1 MTKGSPLN
9 NGSNLIQASACHL
22 KKRNLQMKNNSKKV
36 FSIALGLLIAGGTLS
51 EVHAADTLAK
61 IKQSGKVI
69 IGYRESSDPISYV
82 VAGKP
87 MGYAVDICN
96 NFANELK
103 KDLKMPNLK
112 VEYKAVTS
120 STRSPEM
127 LAGNIDMECGTTTNS
142 IQRQQQVSF
151 STNYYATEVRMAV
164 KANAPIKTIADLNGK
179 AVATTQGTT
188 SDKYIKMSEKGE
200 NVNVNN
206 VYGKDHS
213 DSFAMVASG
222 RAAAFVMD
230 DNILAGLIAK
240 SSNPKD
246 FKIVGPILSSE
257 PYGIMLP
264 KDDPAYKAI
273 ADKVVTTMWKNGQMA
288 ALYKKWFQSPIPPK
302 NVNLN
307 MPMSPSYLKLKAHPT
322 DAGIS

>member
-1 MTKGSPLN
+1 MKKLSTKVLATTLGMLMA
-9 NGSNLIQASACHL
+9 GDVIGQA
-22 KKRNLQMKNNSKKV
+22 Q
-36 FSIALGLLIAGGTLS
+36 
-51 EVHAADTLAK
+51 AADTIAK
-61 IKQSGKVI
+61 IKKTGKVV
-69 IGYRESSDPISYV
+69 IGYRESSDPISYIV
-82 VAGKP
+82 GGKP
-87 MGYAVDICN
+87 MGYAIDICN
-96 NFANELK
+96 NFANQLK
-103 KDLKMPNLK
+103 KDLKLPNLK

-120 STRSPEM
+120 STRIPEM

-142 IQRQQQVSF
+142 LQRQQQVSF

-164 KANAPIKTIADLNGK
+164 KANSTVKDLGDLNGK

-188 SDKYIKMSEKGE
+188 SDKYIKMGAKGE
-200 NVNVNN
+200 KVKVTN

-240 SSNPKD
+240 SSKPKD
-246 FKIVGPILSSE
+246 FKIVGPVLSSE

-264 KDDPAYKAI
+264 KGDTAYKAI
-273 ADKVVTTMWKNGQMA
+273 ADRVVTGMWKNGQMA

-302 NVNLN
+302 NINLN
-307 MPMSPSYLKLKAHPT
+307 MPMSSSYNKLKAAPN
-322 DAGIS
+322 DKGIK

>member
-1 MTKGSPLN
+1 MKTLSTKVLASTLGVLLAGGAFSQV
-9 NGSNLIQASACHL
+9 QAS
-22 KKRNLQMKNNSKKV
+22 
-36 FSIALGLLIAGGTLS
+36 
-51 EVHAADTLAK
+51 DTLTK
-61 IKQSGKVI
+61 IKNSGKVV
-69 IGYRESSDPISYV
+69 IGYRESSDPISYIV
-82 VAGKP
+82 GGKP
-87 MGYAVDICN
+87 MGYAIDICN

-103 KDLKMPNLK
+103 KDLKLPNLK

-120 STRSPEM
+120 STRIPEM

-151 STNYYATEVRMAV
+151 STNYFATEVRMAV
-164 KANAPIKTIADLNGK
+164 KANSTVKDLGDLNGK

-188 SDKYIKMSEKGE
+188 SDKYIKMGAKGE
-200 NVNVNN
+200 QVKVTN

-240 SSNPKD
+240 SSKPKD

-264 KDDPAYKAI
+264 KGDAAYKAI
-273 ADKVVTTMWKNGQMA
+273 ADRVVTGMWKNGQMA
-288 ALYKKWFQSPIPPK
+288 ALYKKWFLSPIPPR
-302 NVNLN
+302 NLNLN
-307 MPMSPSYLKLKAHPT
+307 MPMSTSYNKLKSAPN
-322 DAGIS
+322 DKGIN

>member
-1 MTKGSPLN
+1 
-9 NGSNLIQASACHL
+9 
-22 KKRNLQMKNNSKKV
+22 
-36 FSIALGLLIAGGTLS
+36 
-51 EVHAADTLAK
+51 
-61 IKQSGKVI
+61 
-69 IGYRESSDPISYV
+69 
-82 VAGKP
+82 
-87 MGYAVDICN
+87 
-96 NFANELK
+96 
-103 KDLKMPNLK
+103 
-112 VEYKAVTS
+112 
-120 STRSPEM
+120 M

-164 KANAPIKTIADLNGK
+164 KANSTVKDLGDLNGK

-188 SDKYIKMSEKGE
+188 SDKYIKMGAKGE
-200 NVNVNN
+200 QVKVTN

-240 SSNPKD
+240 SSKPKD
-246 FKIVGPILSSE
+246 FKIVGPVLSSE

-264 KDDPAYKAI
+264 KGDAAYKAI
-273 ADKVVTTMWKNGQMA
+273 ADKVVTGMWKNGQMA

-302 NVNLN
+302 NINLN
-307 MPMSPSYLKLKAHPT
+307 MPMSTSYNKLKAAPN
-322 DAGIS
+322 DKGIN

>member
-1 MTKGSPLN
+1 
-9 NGSNLIQASACHL
+9 
-22 KKRNLQMKNNSKKV
+22 MKQRSIKV
-36 FSIALGLLIAGGTLS
+36 ITATLGLLIAGGAVTQ
-51 EVHAADTLAK
+51 VQAADTLAK

-69 IGYRESSDPISYV
+69 IGYRESSDPISYIV
-82 VAGKP
+82 GGKP

-96 NFANELK
+96 VFAGELK
-103 KDLKMPNLK
+103 KTLKMPNLK

-120 STRSPEM
+120 STRIPEM

-142 IQRQQQVSF
+142 VQRQQQVSF

-164 KANAPIKTIADLNGK
+164 KANSTIKTIADLNGK
-179 AVATTQGTT
+179 AVVTTQGTT
-188 SDKYIKMSEKGE
+188 SDKYIKMGEKGQQ
-200 NVNVNN
+200 VNVNN

-246 FKIVGPILSSE
+246 FKIVGPVLSSE
-257 PYGIMLP
+257 PYGIMIP
-264 KDDPAYKAI
+264 KGDSAYKAI
-273 ADKVVTTMWKNGQMA
+273 ADRVVTTMWKNGQMA
-288 ALYKKWFQSPIPPK
+288 GLYKKWFQSPIAPK
-302 NVNLN
+302 NVNMN
-307 MPMSPSYLKLKAHPT
+307 MPMSNSYKALMARPT
-322 DAGIS
+322 DAGIK

>member
-1 MTKGSPLN
+1 MMKKLSTKVMVS
-9 NGSNLIQASACHL
+9 
-22 KKRNLQMKNNSKKV
+22 
-36 FSIALGLLIAGGTLS
+36 ALGVVLAGGAFS
-51 EVHAADTLAK
+51 QVQAADTLAK
-61 IKQSGKVI
+61 IKASGKVV
-69 IGYRESSDPISYV
+69 IGYRESSDPISYIV
-82 VAGKP
+82 GGKP
-87 MGYAVDICN
+87 LGYAVDICN
-96 NFANELK
+96 TVAAELK
-103 KDLKMPNLK
+103 KELKLPNLK
-112 VEYKAVTS
+112 VEYKPVTS
-120 STRSPEM
+120 STRIPEM

-164 KANAPIKTIADLNGK
+164 KANSTVKDLGDLNGK

-188 SDKYIKMSEKGE
+188 SDKYIKMGAKDEQVK
-200 NVNVNN
+200 VTN

-246 FKIVGPILSSE
+246 FKIVGPVLSSE

-264 KDDPAYKAI
+264 KGDVAFKKV
-273 ADKVVTTMWKNGQMA
+273 ADRVVNSMWKNGQMA
-288 ALYKKWFQSPIPPK
+288 ALYKKWFLSPIPPK
-302 NVNLN
+302 NINLN
-307 MPMSPSYLKLKAHPT
+307 MPMSSSYNKLKAAPN
-322 DAGIS
+322 DKGIN

>member
-1 MTKGSPLN
+1 MKKLSTKVLTTT
-9 NGSNLIQASACHL
+9 
-22 KKRNLQMKNNSKKV
+22 
-36 FSIALGLLIAGGTLS
+36 LGVLLAGGAFS
-51 EVHAADTLAK
+51 QVQAADTLAK

-69 IGYRESSDPISYV
+69 IGYRESSDPISYI

-120 STRSPEM
+120 STRIPEM

-200 NVNVNN
+200 NINVNN
-206 VYGKDHS
+206 IYGKDHS
-213 DSFAMVASG
+213 DSFAMMASG

-240 SSNPKD
+240 SSNPKE

-302 NVNLN
+302 NINLN

>member
-1 MTKGSPLN
+1 M
-9 NGSNLIQASACHL
+9 
-22 KKRNLQMKNNSKKV
+22 KKFSSKV
-36 FSIALGLLIAGGTLS
+36 LSTALGMLMVGGAFS
-51 EVHAADTLAK
+51 QVQAADTLAK
-61 IKQSGKVI
+61 IKQTGKVI

-82 VAGKP
+82 VGGKP

-120 STRSPEM
+120 STRIPEM

-151 STNYYATEVRMAV
+151 STNYYATEVRMAT
-164 KANAPIKTIADLNGK
+164 KANAPIKSIADLNGK
-179 AVATTQGTT
+179 AVVTTQGTT
-188 SDKYIKMSEKGE
+188 SDKYIKMGE
-200 NVNVNN
+200 RGQKVNVNN

-213 DSFAMVASG
+213 DSFAMMASG

-246 FKIVGPILSSE
+246 FKIVGPVLSSE

-264 KDDPAYKAI
+264 KGDAAYKAI
-273 ADKVVTTMWKNGQMA
+273 ADRVVTNMWKNGQMA

-302 NVNLN
+302 NVNMN
-307 MPMSPSYLKLKAHPT
+307 MPMSSSYLKLKAHPT
-322 DAGIS
+322 DAGIN

>member
-1 MTKGSPLN
+1 MKKLSAKALTTTLGVLM
-9 NGSNLIQASACHL
+9 ASG
-22 KKRNLQMKNNSKKV
+22 V
-36 FSIALGLLIAGGTLS
+36 FSQ
-51 EVHAADTLAK
+51 VQAADTLAK
-61 IKQSGKVI
+61 IKQTGKVI

-82 VAGKP
+82 VGGKP

-103 KDLKMPNLK
+103 KDLKLPNLK

-120 STRSPEM
+120 STRIPEM

-164 KANAPIKTIADLNGK
+164 KANAPIKSLADLNGK
-179 AVATTQGTT
+179 AVVTTQGTT
-188 SDKYIKMSEKGE
+188 SDKYIKMGERGEKIK
-200 NVNVNN
+200 VNN

-246 FKIVGPILSSE
+246 FKIVGPVLSSE
-257 PYGIMLP
+257 PYGIMIP
-264 KDDPAYKAI
+264 KGDAAYKAI
-273 ADKVVTTMWKNGQMA
+273 ADKVVTGMWKNGQMA
-288 ALYKKWFQSPIPPK
+288 ALYKKWFQSPIAPK
-302 NVNLN
+302 NINLN
-307 MPMSPSYLKLKAHPT
+307 MPMSSSYLKLKANPT
-322 DAGIS
+322 DAGIN

>member
-1 MTKGSPLN
+1 M
-9 NGSNLIQASACHL
+9 NL
-22 KKRNLQMKNNSKKV
+22 SKKTLTA
-36 FSIALGLLIAGGTLS
+36 ALGLLMATGAFS
-51 EVHAADTLAK
+51 QVQAADTLAK
-61 IKQSGKVI
+61 IKQTGKVI

-82 VAGKP
+82 VGGKP

-103 KDLKMPNLK
+103 KTLKMPNLK

-120 STRSPEM
+120 STRIPEI

-142 IQRQQQVSF
+142 VQRQQQVSF

-164 KANAPIKTIADLNGK
+164 KATAPIKTIADLNGK
-179 AVATTQGTT
+179 AVVTTQGTT

-200 NVNVNN
+200 KVNVNN

-246 FKIVGPILSSE
+246 FKIVGPVLSSE

-264 KDDPAYKAI
+264 KDDAAFKAV
-273 ADKVVTTMWKNGQMA
+273 ADKVVNTMWKNGQMA
-288 ALYKKWFQSPIPPK
+288 TLYKKWFQSPIAPK

-307 MPMSPSYLKLKAHPT
+307 MPMSSSYLKLKANPT
-322 DAGIS
+322 DAGIN

>member
-1 MTKGSPLN
+1 MKKLSTKVLTTT
-9 NGSNLIQASACHL
+9 
-22 KKRNLQMKNNSKKV
+22 
-36 FSIALGLLIAGGTLS
+36 LGVLLAGGAFS
-51 EVHAADTLAK
+51 QVQAADTLAK

-69 IGYRESSDPISYV
+69 IGYRESSDPISYI

-120 STRSPEM
+120 STRIPEM

-273 ADKVVTTMWKNGQMA
+273 ADKVVNTMWKNGQMA

>member
-1 MTKGSPLN
+1 MKKLSTKVLTTT
-9 NGSNLIQASACHL
+9 
-22 KKRNLQMKNNSKKV
+22 
-36 FSIALGLLIAGGTLS
+36 LGVLLAGGAFS
-51 EVHAADTLAK
+51 QVQAADTLAK
-61 IKQSGKVI
+61 IKQSGKII
-69 IGYRESSDPISYV
+69 IGYRESSDPISYIV
-82 VAGKP
+82 GGKP

-120 STRSPEM
+120 STRIPEM

-179 AVATTQGTT
+179 AVVTTQGTT
-188 SDKYIKMSEKGE
+188 SDKYIKMGEKGE
-200 NVNVNN
+200 HINVNN

-264 KDDPAYKAI
+264 KDDAAYKAI
-273 ADKVVTTMWKNGQMA
+273 ADKVVNMMWKNGQMA
-288 ALYKKWFQSPIPPK
+288 ALYKKWFQSPIAPK
-302 NVNLN
+302 NINLN

>member
-1 MTKGSPLN
+1 MMKKLSTKVL
-9 NGSNLIQASACHL
+9 AST
-22 KKRNLQMKNNSKKV
+22 
-36 FSIALGLLIAGGTLS
+36 LGVILAGGAFTT
-51 EVHAADTLAK
+51 VQADTIAK
-61 IKQSGKVI
+61 IKQSGKVV
-69 IGYRESSDPISYV
+69 IGYRESSDPISYIV
-82 VAGKP
+82 GGKP
-87 MGYAVDICN
+87 MGYAIDICN
-96 NFANELK
+96 NFANTLK
-103 KDLKMPNLK
+103 KDLKLPNLK

-120 STRSPEM
+120 STRIPEM

-164 KANAPIKTIADLNGK
+164 KANSTVKDLGDLNGK

-188 SDKYIKMSEKGE
+188 SDKYIKMGAKGE
-200 NVNVNN
+200 QVKVTN

-240 SSNPKD
+240 SSKPKD
-246 FKIVGPILSSE
+246 FKIVGPVLSSE

-264 KDDPAYKAI
+264 KGDTAYKAI
-273 ADKVVTTMWKNGQMA
+273 ADKVVTGMWKNGQMA

-302 NVNLN
+302 NINLN
-307 MPMSPSYLKLKAHPT
+307 MPMSTSYNKLKAAPN
-322 DAGIS
+322 DKVIN

>member
-1 MTKGSPLN
+1 MSL
-9 NGSNLIQASACHL
+9 
-22 KKRNLQMKNNSKKV
+22 SKKTLTA
-36 FSIALGLLIAGGTLS
+36 ALGLLMATGAFS
-51 EVHAADTLAK
+51 QVQAADTLAK
-61 IKQSGKVI
+61 IKQTGKVI

-82 VAGKP
+82 IGGKP

-103 KDLKMPNLK
+103 KTLKMPNLK

-120 STRSPEM
+120 STRIPEI

-142 IQRQQQVSF
+142 VQRQQQVSF

-164 KANAPIKTIADLNGK
+164 KATAPIKTIADLNGK
-179 AVATTQGTT
+179 AVVTTQGTT

-200 NVNVNN
+200 KVNVNN

-246 FKIVGPILSSE
+246 FKIVGPVLSSE

-264 KDDPAYKAI
+264 KDDAAFKAV
-273 ADKVVTTMWKNGQMA
+273 ADKVVNTMWKNGQMA
-288 ALYKKWFQSPIPPK
+288 LCIK
-302 NVNLN
+302 NGSNLRLH
-307 MPMSPSYLKLKAHPT
+307 LKM
-322 DAGIS
+322 

>member
-1 MTKGSPLN
+1 MMKKLSTKVL
-9 NGSNLIQASACHL
+9 AST
-22 KKRNLQMKNNSKKV
+22 
-36 FSIALGLLIAGGTLS
+36 LGVILAGGAFTT
-51 EVHAADTLAK
+51 VQADTIAK
-61 IKQSGKVI
+61 IKQSGKVV
-69 IGYRESSDPISYV
+69 IGYRESSDPISYIV
-82 VAGKP
+82 GGKP
-87 MGYAVDICN
+87 MGYAIDICN
-96 NFANELK
+96 NFANTLK
-103 KDLKMPNLK
+103 KDLKLPNLK

-120 STRSPEM
+120 STRIPEM

-142 IQRQQQVSF
+142 IQRKQQVSF

-164 KANAPIKTIADLNGK
+164 KANSTVKDLGDLNGK

-188 SDKYIKMSEKGE
+188 SDKYIKMGAKGE
-200 NVNVNN
+200 QVKVTN

-240 SSNPKD
+240 SSKPKD
-246 FKIVGPILSSE
+246 FKIVGPVLSSE

-264 KDDPAYKAI
+264 KGDTAYKAI
-273 ADKVVTTMWKNGQMA
+273 ADKVVTGMWKNGQMA

-302 NVNLN
+302 NINLN
-307 MPMSPSYLKLKAHPT
+307 MPMSTSYNKLKAAPN
-322 DAGIS
+322 DKGIN

>member
-1 MTKGSPLN
+1 MKKLTTKVL
-9 NGSNLIQASACHL
+9 ASA
-22 KKRNLQMKNNSKKV
+22 
-36 FSIALGLLIAGGTLS
+36 LGVILAGGAFS
-51 EVHAADTLAK
+51 QVQAADTLAK
-61 IKQSGKVI
+61 IKASGKVV
-69 IGYRESSDPISYV
+69 IGYRESSDPISYI

-87 MGYAVDICN
+87 LGYAIDICN

-103 KDLKMPNLK
+103 KELKLPALK
-112 VEYKAVTS
+112 VEFKAVTS
-120 STRSPEM
+120 STRIPEM

-151 STNYYATEVRMAV
+151 STNYYATEVRMVV
-164 KANAPIKTIADLNGK
+164 KANSTVKDLGDLNGK

-188 SDKYIKMSEKGE
+188 SDKYIKMGAKGE
-200 NVNVNN
+200 QVKVTN

-240 SSNPKD
+240 SSTPKD
-246 FKIVGPILSSE
+246 FKIVGPVLSSE

-264 KDDPAYKAI
+264 KDDPKYKAI
-273 ADKVVTTMWKNGQMA
+273 ADRVVTGMWKNGQMV
-288 ALYKKWFQSPIPPK
+288 ALYKKWFQSPIAPK
-302 NVNLN
+302 NINLN
-307 MPMSPSYLKLKAHPT
+307 MPMSSSYNKLKAAPNDT
-322 DAGIS
+322 GIN

>member
-1 MTKGSPLN
+1 
-9 NGSNLIQASACHL
+9 
-22 KKRNLQMKNNSKKV
+22 MKALSQKICV
-36 FSIALGLLIAGGTLS
+36 TTLGLIMAGGAFS
-51 EVHAADTLAK
+51 QVQAADTLAK
-61 IKQSGKVI
+61 IKKSGKVV
-69 IGYRESSDPISYV
+69 IGYRESSDPISYIV
-82 VAGKP
+82 GGKP

-103 KDLKMPNLK
+103 KTLKLPALK

-120 STRSPEM
+120 STRIPEM

-164 KANAPIKTIADLNGK
+164 KATAPIKTIADLNGK
-179 AVATTQGTT
+179 AVVTTQGTT
-188 SDKYIKMSEKGE
+188 SDKYIKMGEKGE
-200 NVNVNN
+200 KINVNN

-246 FKIVGPILSSE
+246 FKIVGPVLSSE

-264 KDDPAYKAI
+264 KDDAAYKAV
-273 ADKVVTTMWKNGQMA
+273 ADRVVTGLWKSGQMA
-288 ALYKKWFQSPIPPK
+288 VLYKKWFQSPIAPK
-302 NVNLN
+302 NINLN
-307 MPMSPSYLKLKAHPT
+307 MPMSASYNKLKASPN
-322 DAGIS
+322 DAGIK

>member
-1 MTKGSPLN
+1 MMKKLSTKVLLS
-9 NGSNLIQASACHL
+9 
-22 KKRNLQMKNNSKKV
+22 
-36 FSIALGLLIAGGTLS
+36 ALGVVLAGGAFS
-51 EVHAADTLAK
+51 QVQAADTLAK
-61 IKQSGKVI
+61 IKASGKVV
-69 IGYRESSDPISYV
+69 IGYRESSDPISYIV
-82 VAGKP
+82 GGKP
-87 MGYAVDICN
+87 LGYAVDICN
-96 NFANELK
+96 TVAAELK
-103 KDLKMPNLK
+103 KELKLPNLK
-112 VEYKAVTS
+112 VEYKPVTS
-120 STRSPEM
+120 STRIPEM

-164 KANAPIKTIADLNGK
+164 KANSTVKDLGDLNGK

-188 SDKYIKMSEKGE
+188 SDKYIKMGAKGE
-200 NVNVNN
+200 QVKVTN

-246 FKIVGPILSSE
+246 FKIVGPVLSSE

-264 KDDPAYKAI
+264 KGDVAFKKV
-273 ADKVVTTMWKNGQMA
+273 ADRVVNSMWKNGQMA
-288 ALYKKWFQSPIPPK
+288 ALYKKWFLSPIPPK
-302 NVNLN
+302 NINLN
-307 MPMSPSYLKLKAHPT
+307 MPMSSSYNKLKAAPN
-322 DAGIS
+322 DKGIN

>member
-1 MTKGSPLN
+1 
-9 NGSNLIQASACHL
+9 
-22 KKRNLQMKNNSKKV
+22 MKNNSKKV
-36 FSIALGLLIAGGTLS
+36 FRITLGLMMFGGIFTQ
-51 EVHAADTLAK
+51 VQAADTLAK

-96 NFANELK
+96 NFANALK
-103 KDLKMPNLK
+103 KDLKMPNLR

-120 STRSPEM
+120 STRIPEM

-142 IQRQQQVSF
+142 IPRQQQVGF
-151 STNYYATEVRMAV
+151 STSYYATEVRMAT
-164 KANAPIKTIADLNGK
+164 KANAPITSIANLNGK
-179 AVATTQGTT
+179 AVVTTQGTT
-188 SDKYIKMSEKGE
+188 SDKYIKMNEKGQ
-200 NVNVNN
+200 NVQVNN

-240 SSNPKD
+240 SSNPKE
-246 FKIVGPILSSE
+246 FKIVGPVLSSE

-264 KDDPAYKAI
+264 KDDPAFKAI
-273 ADKVVTTMWKNGQMA
+273 ADRVVTNMWTSGQMA
-288 ALYKKWFQSPIPPK
+288 TLYKKWFQSPIPPK
-302 NVNLN
+302 NINMN
-307 MPMSPSYLKLKAHPT
+307 MPMSSSYLKLKAHPN
-322 DAGIS
+322 DVGIK